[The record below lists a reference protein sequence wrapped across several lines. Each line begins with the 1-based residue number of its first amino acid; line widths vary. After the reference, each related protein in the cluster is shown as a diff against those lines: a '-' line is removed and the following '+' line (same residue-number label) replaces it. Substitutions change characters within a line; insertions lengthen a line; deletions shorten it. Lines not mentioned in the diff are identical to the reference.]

1 MLPFGK
7 YLEAD
12 AGIRCRT
19 ASWRRPSDTMIPP
32 RAKVNGLYVNS
43 ALAKTEALEEGYD
56 EAIML
61 TADGFVAE
69 GSTENL
75 FLVADGALITPPV
88 TDSVLVG
95 ITRDTLLTL
104 AREELGLAVAERRV
118 DRSELYSA
126 DECFLCGTGAEV
138 SPVVEI
144 DRRVVGTGKIGPVTR
159 RIQGLYLDVVRGRV
173 PSYASWRYPVVLA

>member
-1 MLPFGK
+1 MDP
-7 YLEAD
+7 
-12 AGIRCRT
+12 
-19 ASWRRPSDTMIPP
+19 RR
-32 RAKVNGLYVNS
+32 R
-43 ALAKTEALEEGYD
+43 
-56 EAIML
+56 
-61 TADGFVAE
+61 
-69 GSTENL
+69 STS
-75 FLVADGALITPPV
+75 GA
-88 TDSVLVG
+88 VG

-173 PSYASWRYPVVLA
+173 PSYASWRYPVVVT